1 LQLSYLTEK
10 NPWRFMKQ
18 VLLAILIVLLCNMSF
33 AQTNNKLRTGW
44 YRAAITREDDAEI
57 IFNAEVQLKNG
68 KHVMYIRNA
77 AERLLVDDI
86 KLAGDSVKI
95 EMPFFES
102 FFHLQIQK
110 DGSLKGTWTKAGSA
124 KMLEF
129 PVEFVYSKKE
139 RFAVTETT
147 TTTQNSTGRWQVT
160 FTRPNGTDR
169 PAIAEFQQKGSA
181 LTGTFL
187 TPSGDYRF
195 LEGVVNGDSLLLS
208 CFDGSHAYFF
218 TATISGNEIKNG
230 MYYSSAAPAEK
241 WTATKNA
248 KAALPDSTQLTQLK
262 PGESKLNFTFKD
274 VNGKNVS
281 INDARFKN
289 KVVVIQIMGSWCPNC
304 MDESK
309 FLSSFYKEYKN
320 KGVEVIA
327 LAYEYSTDFNRSK
340 ASVQKFIRR
349 FSIQYPVLITPVTTS
364 DEQRTEKTLPQL
376 TPIRSFPTTI
386 FLSKAGNVAKIHQG
400 FYGPG
405 TGDFYTE
412 FKADFY
418 RTIRSLLAE

>member
-1 LQLSYLTEK
+1 MIKRVGIY
-10 NPWRFMKQ
+10 MKQ
-18 VLLAILIVLLCNMSF
+18 SLFLIVIGFLFNTTAF
-33 AQTNNKLRTGW
+33 AQSVNKVRTGW
-44 YRAAITREDDAEI
+44 YRASIVREDGAEI

-68 KHVMYIRNA
+68 KLVMYIRNA

-86 KLAGDSVKI
+86 KIKGDSVKI

-102 FFHLQIQK
+102 FFRLQLQK

-129 PVEFVYSKKE
+129 PVQFIYGKKE

-147 TTTQNSTGRWQVT
+147 TQNSTGRWQVA
-160 FTRPNGTDR
+160 FTRANGTDR

-195 LEGVVNGDSLLLS
+195 LEGVVNGDRLLLS
-208 CFDGSHAYFF
+208 CFDGSHAYLFS
-218 TATISGNEIKNG
+218 ATINGNEIKNG
-230 MYYSSAAPAEK
+230 VFYSSAALAEK
-241 WTATKNA
+241 WRATKNE
-248 KAALPDSTQLTQLK
+248 KAALPDTTQITQLK
-262 PGESKLNFTFKD
+262 PGESKLNFAFKD
-274 VNGKNVS
+274 VNGKTVS

-309 FLSSFYKEYKN
+309 FLSSFYNEYKK
-320 KGVEVIA
+320 KGVEVVA

-340 ASVQKFIRR
+340 ASVQKFINR
-349 FSIQYPVLITPVTTS
+349 FNIQYPVLITPTTTS

-386 FLSKAGNVAKIHQG
+386 FLSKNGNVAKIHQG

-405 TGDFYTE
+405 TGEFYTE

>member
-1 LQLSYLTEK
+1 
-10 NPWRFMKQ
+10 M
-18 VLLAILIVLLCNMSF
+18 F
-33 AQTNNKLRTGW
+33 AQSANKLRAGW
-44 YRAAITREDDAEI
+44 YRASIFREDGAEI

-68 KHVMYIRNA
+68 KPVMFIRNA
-77 AERLLVDDI
+77 AERLLVNDI
-86 KLAGDSVKI
+86 KVKGDSVKI

-102 FFHLQIQK
+102 FFRLQLQN

-129 PVEFVYSKKE
+129 PVEFVYGIKE
-139 RFAVTETT
+139 RFAVNKS
-147 TTTQNSTGRWQVT
+147 TTQNSNGRWQVA
-160 FTRPNGTDR
+160 FTRANGTDR

-195 LEGVVNGDSLLLS
+195 LEGVVNGDSLMLS
-208 CFDGSHAYFF
+208 CFDGSHAYLF
-218 TATISGNEIKNG
+218 TASINGNEIKNG
-230 MYYSSAAPAEK
+230 VFYSSAAVAEK
-241 WTATKNA
+241 WRATKNE
-248 KAALPDSTQLTQLK
+248 KAALPDTTEVTKLK

-309 FLSSFYKEYKN
+309 FLSSFYKEYKS
-320 KGVEVIA
+320 KGVEIVA
-327 LAYEYSTDFNRSK
+327 LAYEYSTDFNRSR
-340 ASVQKFIRR
+340 ASVQKFINR
-349 FSIQYPVLITPVTTS
+349 FGIQYPVLITPTTTS

-386 FLSKAGNVAKIHQG
+386 FLSKSGNVAKIHQG

-405 TGDFYTE
+405 TGEFYTE
-412 FKADFY
+412 FKAEFY

>member
-1 LQLSYLTEK
+1 MTGKFY
-10 NPWRFMKQ
+10 MKHF
-18 VLLAILIVLLCNMSF
+18 LFLIAIVFLFSMKGFTQASD
-33 AQTNNKLRTGW
+33 KLRTGW
-44 YRAAITREDDAEI
+44 YRASIIREDGAEI

-68 KHVMYIRNA
+68 KPVMFIRNA

-86 KLAGDSVKI
+86 KLKGDSVNI

-102 FFHLQIQK
+102 FFRLQLQSDGNLVGK
-110 DGSLKGTWTKAGSA
+110 WFKAGSLKL
-124 KMLEF
+124 LEF
-129 PVEFVYSKKE
+129 PVQFVYGNKE
-139 RFAVTETT
+139 RFAVTEAPTE
-147 TTTQNSTGRWQVT
+147 NSTGRWQVA

-208 CFDGSHAYFF
+208 CFDGSHAYLF
-218 TATISGNEIKNG
+218 TATISGHEIKNG
-230 MYYSSAAPAEK
+230 MYYSSAVPVEK
-241 WTATKNA
+241 WRATKNE
-248 KAALPDSTQLTQLK
+248 KAALPDTTQITELK

-304 MDESK
+304 MDESQ

-320 KGVEVIA
+320 KGVEIVA

-340 ASVQKFIRR
+340 ASVQKFINR
-349 FSIQYPVLITPVTTS
+349 FGIQYPVLITPTTTS

-386 FLSKAGNVAKIHQG
+386 FLSKSGNVAKIHQG

-405 TGDFYTE
+405 TGDYYTE
-412 FKADFY
+412 YKAEFY

>member
-1 LQLSYLTEK
+1 
-10 NPWRFMKQ
+10 MKSFIFST
-18 VLLAILIVLLCNMSF
+18 VIVFLFSMKSF
-33 AQTNNKLRTGW
+33 AQSADKLRTGW
-44 YRAAITREDDAEI
+44 YRASIVREDGAEI

-68 KHVMYIRNA
+68 KPVMFIRNA

-86 KLAGDSVKI
+86 KVKGDSIKI

-102 FFHLQIQK
+102 FFRLQLQQN
-110 DGSLKGTWTKAGSA
+110 GSLKGTWTKAGSA

-129 PVEFVYSKKE
+129 PVEFVYGNKE
-139 RFAVTETT
+139 RFTVDKS
-147 TTTQNSTGRWQVT
+147 TTQNSSGRWQVA
-160 FTRPNGTDR
+160 FTRANGTDR

-195 LEGVVNGDSLLLS
+195 LEGIVNGDRLLLS
-208 CFDGSHAYFF
+208 CFDGSHAYSFS
-218 TATISGNEIKNG
+218 ATVSGNEITNG
-230 MYYSSAAPAEK
+230 VFYSSAAPAEK
-241 WTATKNA
+241 WRATKNG
-248 KAALPDSTQLTQLK
+248 KAALPDTTDVTKLK
-262 PGESKLNFTFKD
+262 PGESKLNFAFKD
-274 VNGKNVS
+274 VNGKTVS

-320 KGVEVIA
+320 KGVEIIA

-340 ASVQKFIRR
+340 ASVQKFINR
-349 FSIQYPVLITPVTTS
+349 FGIQYPVLITPTTTS
-364 DEQRTEKTLPQL
+364 DELRTEKTLPQL

-386 FLSKAGNVAKIHQG
+386 FLSKSGNVAKIHQG

-405 TGDFYTE
+405 TGEFYTE

>member
-1 LQLSYLTEK
+1 MKKLLLTIT
-10 NPWRFMKQ
+10 
-18 VLLAILIVLLCNMSF
+18 VSILLLMGISTT
-33 AQTNNKLRTGW
+33 AQTKLRTGW
-44 YRAAITREDDAEI
+44 YRASIFREDGAEI
-57 IFNAEVQLKNG
+57 IFNTEVQLKNG
-68 KHVMYIRNA
+68 KQVMYIRNA

-86 KLAGDSVKI
+86 KIKGDSVNI

-102 FFHLQIQK
+102 FFRLQIQK
-110 DGSLKGTWTKAGSA
+110 DGKLVGKWFKAGSL

-129 PVEFVYSKKE
+129 PVEFVYGNKE
-139 RFAVTETT
+139 RFTVTENA
-147 TTTQNSTGRWQVT
+147 TQNSTGRWQVA

-195 LEGVVNGDSLLLS
+195 LEGIVNGDRLLLS
-208 CFDGSHAYFF
+208 CFDGSHAYLF
-218 TATISGNEIKNG
+218 TATISGNEIRNG
-230 MYYSSAAPAEK
+230 MYYSSAVPVEK
-241 WTATKNA
+241 WRATKND
-248 KAALPDSTQLTQLK
+248 KAALPDTTQVTQLK
-262 PGESKLNFTFKD
+262 PGESKLNFAFKD
-274 VNGKNVS
+274 VSGKNVS

-304 MDESK
+304 MDESQ

-320 KGVEVIA
+320 KGVEVVA

-340 ASVQKFIRR
+340 ASIQKFINR
-349 FSIQYPVLITPVTTS
+349 FGIKYPVLITPTTTS

-376 TPIRSFPTTI
+376 TSIRSFPTTI
-386 FLSKAGNVAKIHQG
+386 FLSKNGNVAKIHQG

-405 TGDFYTE
+405 TGAFHTE
-412 FKADFY
+412 YKAEFY

>member
-1 LQLSYLTEK
+1 MIGKSGIY
-10 NPWRFMKQ
+10 MKQ
-18 VLLAILIVLLCNMSF
+18 FLVSVIVVLLFSITSF
-33 AQTNNKLRTGW
+33 AQTANKLRTGW
-44 YRAAITREDDAEI
+44 YRATIFREDGAQI

-68 KHVMYIRNA
+68 KQVMFIRNA

-86 KLAGDSVKI
+86 KVKGDSVNI

-102 FFHLQIQK
+102 FFRLQIQK
-110 DGSLKGTWTKAGSA
+110 DGKLVGKWFKAGSL
-124 KMLEF
+124 KLLEF
-129 PVEFVYSKKE
+129 PVEFVYGNKE
-139 RFAVTETT
+139 RFTVTKAATE
-147 TTTQNSTGRWQVT
+147 NSNGRWQVA

-169 PAIAEFQQKGSA
+169 PAIAVFQQKGSL

-195 LEGVVNGDSLLLS
+195 LEGVVSGDSLYLS
-208 CFDGSHAYFF
+208 CFDGSHAYLF

-230 MYYSSAAPAEK
+230 MYYSSAVPVEK
-241 WTATKNA
+241 WRATKNEQ
-248 KAALPDSTQLTQLK
+248 AALPDTTQLTQLK
-262 PGESKLNFTFKD
+262 PGETKLNFTFKD

-289 KVVVIQIMGSWCPNC
+289 KVVVIQLMGSWCPNC

-320 KGVEVIA
+320 KGVEVVA

-340 ASVQKFIRR
+340 ASVQKFINR
-349 FSIQYPVLITPVTTS
+349 FGIQYPVLITPTTTS
-364 DEQRTEKTLPQL
+364 DELRTEKTLPQL
-376 TPIRSFPTTI
+376 TPIRMFPTTI
-386 FLSKAGNVAKIHQG
+386 FLDKQGNVSKIHHG

-405 TGDFYTE
+405 TGAFYTE

-418 RTIRSLLAE
+418 RTIRSLLAD

>member
-1 LQLSYLTEK
+1 
-10 NPWRFMKQ
+10 MKQ
-18 VLLAILIVLLCNMSF
+18 VLLSIIVALFFSTTVFTQSTSKLL
-33 AQTNNKLRTGW
+33 TGW
-44 YRAAITREDDAEI
+44 YRATIVREDGAEI

-68 KHVMYIRNA
+68 KQVMYIRNA

-86 KLAGDSVKI
+86 KLKGDSVNI

-102 FFHLQIQK
+102 FFRLQIQK
-110 DGSLKGTWTKAGSA
+110 DGKLVGKWFKAGSL
-124 KMLEF
+124 KLLEF
-129 PVEFVYSKKE
+129 PVEFVYGNKE
-139 RFAVTETT
+139 RFAVTKAATE
-147 TTTQNSTGRWQVT
+147 NSTGRWQVS

-195 LEGVVNGDSLLLS
+195 LEGVVDGDSLLLS
-208 CFDGSHAYFF
+208 CFDGSHAYLF

-230 MYYSSAAPAEK
+230 IYYSSAVPAEK
-241 WTATKNA
+241 WRATKNE
-248 KAALPDSTQLTQLK
+248 KAVLPDTTQTTELK

-274 VNGKNVS
+274 VNEKNIS

-340 ASVQKFIRR
+340 ASVQKFIKR
-349 FSIQYPVLITPVTTS
+349 FGIQYPVLITPTTTS

-386 FLSKAGNVAKIHQG
+386 FLSKNGNVAKIHQG

-412 FKADFY
+412 YKAEFY

>member
-1 LQLSYLTEK
+1 MIGK
-10 NPWRFMKQ
+10 PGIHMKQ
-18 VLLAILIVLLCNMSF
+18 FLFSTVIFFLFSTTVFTQSA
-33 AQTNNKLRTGW
+33 NKLRTGW
-44 YRAAITREDDAEI
+44 YRASIVREDGAEI

-68 KHVMYIRNA
+68 KPVMFIRNA

-86 KLAGDSVKI
+86 KLKGDSVKI

-102 FFHLQIQK
+102 FFRLQIQK
-110 DGSLKGTWTKAGSA
+110 NGSLKGTWTKASSA

-129 PVEFVYSKKE
+129 PIEFVYGRKE
-139 RFAVTETT
+139 RFPITE

-195 LEGVVNGDSLLLS
+195 LEGIVNGDSLLLS
-208 CFDGSHAYFF
+208 CFDGSHAYLF

-241 WTATKNA
+241 WRATKNE
-248 KAALPDSTQLTQLK
+248 KAVLPDTTQVTQLK

-309 FLSSFYKEYKN
+309 FLSGFYKEYKS
-320 KGVEVIA
+320 KGVEVLA
-327 LAYEYSTDFNRSK
+327 LAYEYSTDFKRSK
-340 ASVQKFIRR
+340 ASVQKFIKR
-349 FSIQYPVLITPVTTS
+349 FNIQYPVLITPVTTS

-386 FLSKAGNVAKIHQG
+386 FLSKNGNVAKIHQG

-405 TGDFYTE
+405 TGEFYNE
-412 FKADFY
+412 FKAEFY

>member
-1 LQLSYLTEK
+1 MTAFTQS
-10 NPWRFMKQ
+10 
-18 VLLAILIVLLCNMSF
+18 A
-33 AQTNNKLRTGW
+33 NKFRLGW
-44 YRAAITREDDAEI
+44 YRASIFREDGTEI
-57 IFNAEVQLKNG
+57 IFNAEVQQKNG
-68 KHVMYIRNA
+68 KQVMYIRNA
-77 AERLLVDDI
+77 TERLLVDDI
-86 KLAGDSVKI
+86 KLKGDSVFI

-102 FFHLQIQK
+102 FFRLQLQK
-110 DGSLKGTWTKAGSA
+110 DGNLVGKWFKAGSA
-124 KMLEF
+124 KLLEF
-129 PVEFVYSKKE
+129 PVQFVYGNKE
-139 RFAVTETT
+139 RFPVTKAA
-147 TTTQNSTGRWQVT
+147 TQNSTGRWQVA

-169 PAIAEFQQKGSA
+169 PAIAEFQQKGSS

-195 LEGVVNGDSLLLS
+195 LEGIVNGDSLLLS
-208 CFDGSHAYFF
+208 CFDGSHAYLF

-241 WTATKNA
+241 WRALKNE
-248 KAALPDSTQLTQLK
+248 KAALPDTTQLTQLK
-262 PGESKLNFTFKD
+262 PGESKLNFSFRD

-340 ASVQKFIRR
+340 ASVQKFINRLG
-349 FSIQYPVLITPVTTS
+349 IQYPVLITPTTTS

-376 TPIRSFPTTI
+376 TPIRMFPTTI
-386 FLSKAGNVAKIHQG
+386 FLNKQGNVFKIHHG

-405 TGDFYTE
+405 SGEFYKE
-412 FKADFY
+412 FKLDFY

>member
-1 LQLSYLTEK
+1 MRQFLFLI
-10 NPWRFMKQ
+10 
-18 VLLAILIVLLCNMSF
+18 AIVFLFSTTMF
-33 AQTNNKLRTGW
+33 AQSANKLRAGW
-44 YRAAITREDDAEI
+44 YRASIFREDGAEI

-68 KHVMYIRNA
+68 KPVMFIRNA

-86 KLAGDSVKI
+86 KVKDDSVKI

-102 FFHLQIQK
+102 FFRLQLQQN
-110 DGSLKGTWTKAGSA
+110 GSLKGTWTKAGSA

-129 PVEFVYSKKE
+129 PVEFVYGKKE
-139 RFAVTETT
+139 RFTVDKS
-147 TTTQNSTGRWQVT
+147 TTQNSSGRWQVA
-160 FTRPNGTDR
+160 FTRANGTDR

-195 LEGVVNGDSLLLS
+195 LEGIVNGDRLLLS
-208 CFDGSHAYFF
+208 CFDGSHAYSFS
-218 TATISGNEIKNG
+218 ATVSGNEITNG
-230 MYYSSAAPAEK
+230 VFYSSAAPAEK
-241 WTATKNA
+241 WRATKND
-248 KAALPDSTQLTQLK
+248 KAALPDTTDVTKLK
-262 PGESKLNFTFKD
+262 PGESKLNFAFKD
-274 VNGKNVS
+274 VNGKTVS

-320 KGVEVIA
+320 KGVEIIA

-340 ASVQKFIRR
+340 ASVQKFINR
-349 FSIQYPVLITPVTTS
+349 FGIQYPVLITPTTTS
-364 DEQRTEKTLPQL
+364 DELRTEKTLPQL

-386 FLSKAGNVAKIHQG
+386 FLSKSGNVAKIHQG

-405 TGDFYTE
+405 TGEFYTE